1 MKMSPT
7 EMGGHDNNLVYQT
20 KKKQVLTDSI
30 LNIQTGLHGLYQ
42 QVGDVAKKVNDLHI
56 SVQARQWLP
65 ATAELQ
71 QELNDIMYSLEASIY
86 FQLIID
92 LVCYELASNNII
104 VFVICTHESLV
115 PCLQIQIDIRRL
127 DLACK
132 KCIAI
137 VGLQLNV

>member
-1 MKMSPT
+1 MT
-7 EMGGHDNNLVYQT
+7 CIY
-20 KKKQVLTDSI
+20 
-30 LNIQTGLHGLYQ
+30 LY
-42 QVGDVAKKVNDLHI
+42 
-56 SVQARQWLP
+56 SSYR
-65 ATAELQ
+65 TAELQ

-92 LVCYELASNNII
+92 LVSYELASNNII

-132 KCIAI
+132 KCIGNCWITIERIITPTVEHNTAYRGNTSRQMNI
-137 VGLQLNV
+137 DDDVWKHYGNIMITNDNTALCLRIN